1 MAEQEKKTEVTSDV
15 VPNDEKKTDIE
26 KTGKSETKK
35 KKTKKPGFF
44 TKAAKWIRELIIE
57 AKKVVWPTGRSVA
70 KNTLVVI
77 ILVIIVSAFVAFIDF
92 VFGGIRDLLATLLG
106 NLF

>member
-1 MAEQEKKTEVTSDV
+1 MPSASCRPPFTTCH
-15 VPNDEKKTDIE
+15 
-26 KTGKSETKK
+26 TGRKK

-77 ILVIIVSAFVAFIDF
+77 ILVIIVSAFVALIDF